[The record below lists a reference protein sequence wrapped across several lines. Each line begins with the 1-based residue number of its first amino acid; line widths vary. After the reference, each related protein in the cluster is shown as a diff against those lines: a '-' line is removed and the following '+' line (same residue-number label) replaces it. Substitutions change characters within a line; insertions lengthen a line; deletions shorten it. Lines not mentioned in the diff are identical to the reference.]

1 MLLERNE
8 LTRQVQGSPNIRSV
22 YLLAPADLHQAG
34 GEGLVLC
41 CLALR
46 APHLGCQQLNVEN
59 VPHASP
65 TSGREQ
71 LEHQVC
77 AVVSVDSASP
87 HACPGRLASEQC
99 VASYFSFA
107 SRLPVFLEV
116 ISALLSEAL
125 WQPCAPLPTCVESQE
140 SSPDSAETQH
150 LGSANCKLG
159 DETKLPGDQQSRVV
173 WGCRKDGKE
182 F

>member
-1 MLLERNE
+1 MSSPGRCRGAQTSEVFTCWLL
-8 LTRQVQGSPNIRSV
+8 LIYTRQEERVWCYAAWHSEHPTWAASSSMWRMCPTPPPHQGGSSLNIRSV
-22 YLLAPADLHQAG
+22 LSSLW
-34 GEGLVLC
+34 VL
-41 CLALR
+41 
-46 APHLGCQQLNVEN
+46 
-59 VPHASP
+59 
-65 TSGREQ
+65 T
-71 LEHQVC
+71 
-77 AVVSVDSASP
+77 P
-87 HACPGRLASEQC
+87 HACPGGLASEQC

-125 WQPCAPLPTCVESQE
+125 WQPCAPLPTCIESQE
-140 SSPDSAETQH
+140 PSPDSAETQH

-159 DETKLPGDQQSRVV
+159 DETKLPGDQQSRVM

>member
-1 MLLERNE
+1 MLR
-8 LTRQVQGSPNIRSV
+8 
-22 YLLAPADLHQAG
+22 
-34 GEGLVLC
+34 

-59 VPHASP
+59 VPPASP

-77 AVVSVDSASP
+77 AVGSVDSASP
-87 HACPGRLASEQC
+87 HACPAGLASGQC
-99 VASYFSFA
+99 AASYFRFA

-125 WQPCAPLPTCVESQE
+125 WWPRAPLHTCIESQKP
-140 SSPDSAETQH
+140 SPDSAETQR
-150 LGSANCKLG
+150 LGSANNKLG
-159 DETKLPGDQQSRVV
+159 DETKLPGAQQSRVV

>member
-59 VPHASP
+59 VPHASTGSTGFIGKSQKQNQAFSSSQKKGP
-65 TSGREQ
+65 RLGNSEKGKKKKRKEKKMAGVAEEDPEVPSSTIHAFPVRAGPAREGGEWTYQYWPFSTSD
-71 LEHQVC
+71 L
-77 AVVSVDSASP
+77 
-87 HACPGRLASEQC
+87 
-99 VASYFSFA
+99 Y
-107 SRLPVFLEV
+107 
-116 ISALLSEAL
+116 
-125 WQPCAPLPTCVESQE
+125 
-140 SSPDSAETQH
+140 
-150 LGSANCKLG
+150 N
-159 DETKLPGDQQSRVV
+159 
-173 WGCRKDGKE
+173 
-182 F
+182 